1 MASFSVRVDRAS
13 IEAKILSALPKAGQ
27 AEAYKQAERLFRRA
41 KNAMMR
47 DFDKH
52 PITSEIIAGNRAV
65 NFSNTL
71 DGYGNLFS
79 FLGFQLGSN
88 PTGPL
93 RDVLEFGT
101 HFRYTGFRR
110 DEWQFKVQT
119 PSKEAIESVTPMEW
133 EVGNSWA
140 TAVEQG
146 VSNLSHYLYK
156 RTSRSRSGTGIQA
169 DWEINEDLVFHRTKY
184 LSEIFENF
192 RERIN
197 K

>member
-1 MASFSVRVDRAS
+1 MPSYTVIIDKAS
-13 IEAKILSALPKAGQ
+13 IEAKILAALPKAGQ

-41 KNAMMR
+41 KNAMMQ

-52 PITSEIIAGNRAV
+52 PITAEIKAGNRAI

-79 FLGFQLGSN
+79 FLGFEDGSN
-88 PTGPL
+88 PVGPL
-93 RDVLEFGT
+93 RDLLELGT
-101 HFRYTGFRR
+101 NFRYTGFRR
-110 DEWQFKVQT
+110 QEWRFKVQT
-119 PSKEAIESVTPMEW
+119 PSKEAIETVTPMEW

-140 TAVEQG
+140 TAVEEG
-146 VSNLSHYLYK
+146 VSNLSYYLYK
-156 RTSRSRSGTGIQA
+156 KTSTSRSGTGLQA
-169 DWEINEDLVFHRTKY
+169 GWEINEDLVFQKTKY
-184 LSEIFENF
+184 LTEIFKNF